1 MKKQITTPKQLK
13 KVVREMAKD
22 MDEKLAIHD
31 NYKTFKTKVSDSQYI
46 INIIKDDGV
55 GIITSTA
62 IETVIE
68 IKNAYDV
75 FYRLLMFYYVDIYGY
90 KGQKYPTIEISVG
103 GIFK

>member
-1 MKKQITTPKQLK
+1 MNKQIETTKQLE
-13 KVVREMAKD
+13 KVVNEMVKD
-22 MDEKLAIHD
+22 IDNKLSIHEK
-31 NYKTFKTKVSDSQYI
+31 YKTFKTKVSDNQYI

-75 FYRLLMFYYVDIYGY
+75 FYRMLIFYYADIYGY
-90 KGQKYPTIEISVG
+90 KGQKYPSIEISVG
-103 GIFK
+103 GIF